1 MIVQFVFLSFLTFI
15 SVVKI
20 ASYLCRGRYRL
31 KCSSEHKEAR
41 IASLICSKNDK
52 INKELV
58 EVLKKESDVYI
69 LTGGKNKAEAIN
81 NWVKKYGKNY
91 DFIGIFDYDS
101 EVEEGFYKKILKYF
115 DRDVAFVQA
124 KIYGKDGFM
133 KEEVQR
139 FFENR
144 IPLCFLSCGHNVV
157 YRADVLLKNPLPE
170 TMGEDFLHSI
180 ELFKRGYKSVLAED
194 VKSYEKNPK
203 TLKFIE
209 RDIKWSGN
217 EVLFVKKIPDV
228 LKLKIPI
235 LKRLEIFSDFLRCI
249 IALIVLSTMLAFRLD
264 IISQII
270 AIALGAIASRPK
282 TIKSAL
288 LLPLITT
295 SAFGFIKGLFTNKKV
310 FVPTS
315 QLNYKKYVTAILA
328 LNIIISFIYVFNF
341 INAVFFSLLLIT
353 SIVLM
358 IRICTE

>member
-1 MIVQFVFLSFLTFI
+1 MFVQIALLSFLTFI

-20 ASYLCRGRYRL
+20 ASYLCGGRYRL
-31 KCSSEHKEAR
+31 KCSGEYKEAR

-81 NWVKKYGKNY
+81 NWVKKHGKNY

-101 EVEEGFYKKILKYF
+101 EVEQGFYKKILKYF
-115 DRDVAFVQA
+115 DKDVAFVQA
-124 KIYGKDGFM
+124 KIYGKEGFM
-133 KEEVQR
+133 KDEVQR

-144 IPLCFLSCGHNVV
+144 IPIYFLSCGHNVV

-180 ELFKRGYKSVLAED
+180 ELFKKGYKSVLAED

-217 EVLFVKKIPDV
+217 EVLFIKKIPEV
-228 LKLKIPI
+228 LSLKIPI
-235 LKRLEIFSDFLRCI
+235 LKRLEIFADFLRCP
-249 IALIVLSTMLAFRLD
+249 IALLILISILIFKLD
-264 IISQII
+264 LISQII
-270 AIALGAIASRPK
+270 AIVLGIVVSRPK
-282 TIKSAL
+282 TIKSIL
-288 LLPLITT
+288 LFPLLST
-295 SAFGFIKGLFTNKKV
+295 SAFGFIKGFFTNKKV

-315 QLNYKKYVTAILA
+315 QLNYRKYVIAILS
-328 LNIIISFIYVFNF
+328 LNIIVSFIYVFNF
-341 INAVFFSLLLIT
+341 INIALFSLLLIT
-353 SIVLM
+353 STVLIV
-358 IRICTE
+358 RICTE